1 MIMGGVNKMIEIV
14 GCSEISWE
22 DAAKTAIGTASKTL
36 KDLRIAEVTMQ
47 DITIKDNRIDQYRVR
62 LKVSFKYHPGE

>member
-1 MIMGGVNKMIEIV
+1 MIEIV